1 MPFVLLVAL
10 IISGVLQAYD
20 ISGSLT
26 RLVFLSSSFP
36 VGFVIGRIIY
46 VRRSHVEILF
56 DDATF
61 RLIKGSKETANGLW
75 RNYKF
80 VSIVLDKYGR
90 PDLRLYKTLEGESVD
105 LPISRT
111 NADAQGF
118 RDYVQ
123 RLLSGPG
130 AQRINPQVVEAV

>member
-10 IISGVLQAYD
+10 LISGVLQAYS

-26 RLVFLSSSFP
+26 RLVFLSASFP
-36 VGFVIGRIIY
+36 IGFVIGRLIY

-61 RLIKGSKETANGLW
+61 RLTRGSRETANGLW
-75 RNYKF
+75 RSYKF
-80 VSIVLDKYGR
+80 VSIILDRYGR
-90 PDLRLYKTLEGESVD
+90 PDLRLYKTLEGEFLD

-111 NADAQGF
+111 NADPQRF
-118 RDYVQ
+118 RDHVQ
-123 RLLSGPG
+123 SLLSNSGRR
-130 AQRINPQVVEAV
+130 QVSPQAVEAV

>member
-10 IISGVLQAYD
+10 VISGALQGYS

-26 RLVFLSSSFP
+26 RIVFLSASFP
-36 VGFVIGRIIY
+36 VGFVIGRMIY
-46 VRRSHVEILF
+46 MRRSHVEILF

-61 RLIKGSKETANGLW
+61 RLIKGSKETSSGLW
-75 RNYKF
+75 RSYKF
-80 VSIVLDKYGR
+80 VSIVLDRYGR

-111 NADAQGF
+111 NADPQGF

-123 RLLSGPG
+123 RILSGPG
-130 AQRINPQVVEAV
+130 TQRVSPQVVEAV